1 VPVEETLRRA
11 AADLDAGRVTLAR
24 QRLRGLVGS
33 FPARVDVRELL
44 AETYRRDHD
53 NAQAGRWSYLS
64 PEPDPEEIAAFE
76 RMYADPFARMRAL
89 HWRGPEDHAGPVG
102 AARLRALRAQAEA
115 ISGASIAWETA
126 RRPDPPRTLE
136 DRIVELGCAAIAS
149 TLIVLVLAGVIALAI
164 IGAHA
169 LARWLS

>member
-1 VPVEETLRRA
+1 VA
-11 AADLDAGRVTLAR
+11 LAR

-33 FPARVDVRELL
+33 FPARLDVRELL

-53 NAQAGRWSYLS
+53 HAQAGRWSYLS
-64 PEPDPEEIAAFE
+64 PEPNPEEITAFE
-76 RMYADPFARMRAL
+76 RTYRDPFARMRAL
-89 HWRGPEDHAGPVG
+89 HCRGPEDDAGPAG

-115 ISGASIAWETA
+115 ISGISIAWETA

-136 DRIVELGCAAIAS
+136 DRIVELGCAGIAAI
-149 TLIVLVLAGVIALAI
+149 LIVLVIAGLIALAI

-169 LARWLS
+169 LGRWLS